1 MPPTASQKWLAL
13 WRMRCPRC
21 CDGKIYVHGMQM
33 NERCPA
39 CNLLFEREPGYFM
52 GALYIS
58 YALAI
63 AFLLLCMW
71 IVSMLLPTLDLGW
84 IVLICGLCFVPFVPM
99 VTRYARVIWIFFD
112 RWAWPSSPDETDR
125 SEPKA

>member
-1 MPPTASQKWLAL
+1 M
-13 WRMRCPRC
+13 
-21 CDGKIYVHGMQM
+21 HM

-52 GALYIS
+52 GALYFS

-63 AFLLLCMW
+63 IFLLLSMW
-71 IVSMLLPTLDLGW
+71 VLSILLPTLDLGW
-84 IVLICGLCFVPFVPM
+84 IVLICAACFVPFVPM

-112 RWAWPSSPDETDR
+112 RWAWPSSPDETGP

>member
-1 MPPTASQKWLAL
+1 M
-13 WRMRCPRC
+13 RMNQRCP
-21 CDGKIYVHGMQM
+21 V
-33 NERCPA
+33 

-63 AFLLLCMW
+63 IFLLLGLW
-71 IVSMLLPTLDLGW
+71 IFSMLLPALDLGW
-84 IVLICGLCFVPFVPM
+84 IVLICAVCFVPFVPS

-112 RWAWPSSPDETDR
+112 RWAWPSGPDETDPA
-125 SEPKA
+125 EPEA